1 MNVRV
6 LVNGVVGDTVSV
18 HDRGLTYGDGLFET
32 IRFIHG
38 NAPLWARHMRRLDDG
53 CARLRL
59 PQIDAD
65 GLWREALAVT
75 QGMSQAVVRI
85 TLTRG
90 VGQRG
95 YAPPA
100 DAPTTR
106 IVAGFALP
114 IMDPA
119 VYRDGLRLRVCDLRL
134 AAQPLL
140 AGIKHLNRMEQVLA
154 RAEWDDPGIDEG
166 VLCDVH
172 GSVVSA
178 VAANLFAVVG
188 GRLRTPAVDRCGVA
202 GVGRAE
208 VLAVCPHA
216 QVGLLSLEAL
226 LAASEVFLVSS
237 VRGVM
242 PVRLLASQH
251 YVPGA
256 VARRL
261 QQHWRELGFSMEQ
274 AG

>member
-1 MNVRV
+1 MNARV
-6 LVNGVVGDTVSV
+6 LVNGVATDTVSV

-32 IRFIHG
+32 IRLVHG
-38 NAPLWARHMRRLDDG
+38 SAPLWSRHMRRLADG
-53 CARLRL
+53 CARLGL
-59 PQIDAD
+59 PQTDASR
-65 GLWREALAVT
+65 LWREALAVT
-75 QGMSQAVVRI
+75 QGMSQAVTRI

-100 DAPTTR
+100 DAQTTR
-106 IVAGFALP
+106 IVAGFAPP

-242 PVRLLASQH
+242 PVRLLAAQH
-251 YVPGA
+251 YAPGA
-256 VARRL
+256 VTRRL

>member
-1 MNVRV
+1 MTARV
-6 LVNGVVGDTVSV
+6 LVNGVAADTVAV
-18 HDRGLTYGDGLFET
+18 QDRGLTYGDGLFET
-32 IRFIHG
+32 IRFIEG
-38 NAPLWARHMRRLDDG
+38 RAPLWTRHMQRLADG
-53 CARLRL
+53 CTRLRL
-59 PQIDAD
+59 PPADAEC
-65 GLWREALAVT
+65 LWDEALAAT
-75 QGMSQAVVRI
+75 QGMPQAVVRI

-90 VGQRG
+90 TGARG
-95 YAPPA
+95 YALPVRPRS
-100 DAPTTR
+100 TR
-106 IVAGFALP
+106 IVAGFAAP
-114 IMDPA
+114 VIDAA
-119 VYRDGLRLRVCDLRL
+119 VYREGLRLRVCDLRL

-140 AGIKHLNRMEQVLA
+140 AGIKHLNRLEQVLA
-154 RAEWDDPGIDEG
+154 RAEWDDAEIDEG
-166 VLCDVH
+166 VVCDVH
-172 GSVVSA
+172 GNVISA

-216 QVGLLSLEAL
+216 QVGLLSLEAV

-242 PVRLLASQH
+242 PVRALAAQR

>member
-1 MNVRV
+1 MNARV
-6 LVNGVVGDTVSV
+6 LVNGVATDTVSV
-18 HDRGLTYGDGLFET
+18 HDRGMMYGDGLFET
-32 IRFIHG
+32 IRLVHG
-38 NAPLWARHMRRLDDG
+38 SAPLWSRHMRRLAEG
-53 CARLRL
+53 CARLGL
-59 PQIDAD
+59 PQTDAD
-65 GLWREALAVT
+65 RLWREALAVT
-75 QGMSQAVVRI
+75 QDMSQAVVRI

-95 YAPPA
+95 YAPSA
-100 DAPTTR
+100 DAPVTR
-106 IVAGFALP
+106 IVAGFAP
-114 IMDPA
+114 PSMDPA
-119 VYRDGLRLRVCDLRL
+119 VYRDGLRLRVCGLRL

-140 AGIKHLNRMEQVLA
+140 AGIKHLNRLEQVLA
-154 RAEWDDPGIDEG
+154 RAEWIDPDVDEG
-166 VLCDVH
+166 VLCDIH
-172 GSVVSA
+172 GNVVSA

-242 PVRLLASQH
+242 PVRLLAAQH

>member
-1 MNVRV
+1 MSGHI
-6 LVNGVVGDTVSV
+6 LVDGVVTDVVSAS
-18 HDRGLTYGDGLFET
+18 DRGLTYGDGLFET
-32 IRFIHG
+32 IRFVDGH
-38 NAPLWARHMRRLDDG
+38 APLWTRHMQRLADG
-53 CARLRL
+53 CVRLRL
-59 PQIDAD
+59 PPPDAD
-65 GLWREALAVT
+65 GLWNEAMAST
-75 QGMSQAVVRI
+75 QGMPQAVVRI

-90 VGQRG
+90 TGIRG
-95 YAPPA
+95 YALPA
-100 DAPTTR
+100 RPQTTR
-106 IVAGFALP
+106 IVAGFAAP
-114 IMDPA
+114 VIDAA

-140 AGIKHLNRMEQVLA
+140 AGIKHLNRLEQVLA
-154 RAEWDDPGIDEG
+154 RAEWDDAEIDEG
-166 VLCDVH
+166 VVCDVH
-172 GSVVSA
+172 GNVISA

-237 VRGVM
+237 VRGIM
-242 PVRLLASQH
+242 PVRALEAQR

-256 VARRL
+256 VAQRL

-274 AG
+274 AE

>member
-1 MNVRV
+1 M
-6 LVNGVVGDTVSV
+6 
-18 HDRGLTYGDGLFET
+18 
-32 IRFIHG
+32 
-38 NAPLWARHMRRLDDG
+38 P
-53 CARLRL
+53 
-59 PQIDAD
+59 
-65 GLWREALAVT
+65 
-75 QGMSQAVVRI
+75 QAVVRI

-95 YAPPA
+95 YAPPV
-100 DAPTTR
+100 DTQTTR
-106 IVAGFALP
+106 IVAGFAPPLV
-114 IMDPA
+114 DPA
-119 VYRDGLRLRVCDLRL
+119 AYRDGLRLRVCDLRL

-154 RAEWDDPGIDEG
+154 RMEWDDPGIDEG

-172 GSVVSA
+172 GNVVSA

-226 LAASEVFLVSS
+226 LAASEVFVVSS

-242 PVRLLASQH
+242 PVRLLATQH
-251 YVPGA
+251 YAPGA
-256 VARRL
+256 VTRRL
-261 QQHWRELGFSMEQ
+261 QRHWRELGFAMEQ

>member
-1 MNVRV
+1 MSGRI
-6 LVNGVVGDTVSV
+6 LVDGVVTDAVSAR
-18 HDRGLTYGDGLFET
+18 DRGLTYGDGLFET
-32 IRFIHG
+32 IRLIDRR
-38 NAPLWARHMRRLDDG
+38 APLWSRHMQRLAAG
-53 CARLRL
+53 CARLQL
-59 PQIDAD
+59 APPDAD
-65 GLWREALAVT
+65 GLWNEALAAT
-75 QGMSQAVVRI
+75 QGMPQAVVRI

-90 VGQRG
+90 TGTRG
-95 YAPPA
+95 YALPA
-100 DAPTTR
+100 RAQTTR
-106 IVAGFALP
+106 IVAGFAAP
-114 IMDPA
+114 AIDPTL
-119 VYRDGLRLRVCDLRL
+119 YRDGLRLRVCDLRL

-140 AGIKHLNRMEQVLA
+140 AGIKHLNRLEQVLA
-154 RAEWDDPGIDEG
+154 RAEWDDPQIDEG

-172 GSVVSA
+172 GNVISA
-178 VAANLFAVVG
+178 VSANLFAVVG

-237 VRGVM
+237 VRGIM
-242 PVRLLASQH
+242 PVRALETERYA
-251 YVPGA
+251 PGA